1 MSKKNKKINTSD
13 LYIPAGLFIGMGL
26 GFIVGNFVGYLLLGM
41 GIGFLAMIFD
51 EKFSK
56 KNKS

>member
-1 MSKKNKKINTSD
+1 MSKKNKKINNSD

-51 EKFSK
+51 EKFSE